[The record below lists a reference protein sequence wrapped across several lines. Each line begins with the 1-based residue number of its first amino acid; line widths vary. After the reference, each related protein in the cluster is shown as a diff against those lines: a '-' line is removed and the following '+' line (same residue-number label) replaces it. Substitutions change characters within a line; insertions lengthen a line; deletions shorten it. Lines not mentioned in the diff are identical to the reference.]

1 MEQLIAIISNM
12 EGFVKRTHFY
22 TKSWLFAFKILLKKL
37 FLYKDQI
44 FVTTDLI
51 LNKNF
56 LQILLKISVAK
67 KKADVLA
74 KEKNC
79 WVYNMVQQM
88 ISENFLLNMR
98 NSILKKIFLILIF
111 WEILISDKNR
121 DNGEFLSLFFPYF
134 KSKASSQDFSSN
146 ELEVDFPSD
155 LVIFN

>member
-44 FVTTDLI
+44 FVTTDII

-67 KKADVLA
+67 KADVLA

-79 WVYNMVQQM
+79 WVYNMVKQM
-88 ISENFLLNMR
+88 ISETFLLNMR
-98 NSILKKIFLILIF
+98 NSILNSQAPDLPCAAVGHVFRLSRPRFGSYLKTVKKYPL
-111 WEILISDKNR
+111 WNLISL
-121 DNGEFLSLFFPYF
+121 FLKTSLTILSTVVWP
-134 KSKASSQDFSSN
+134 Q
-146 ELEVDFPSD
+146 
-155 LVIFN
+155 